1 MIGYERYCQIKSAA
15 AAGKNATQIAA
26 ELALHRQTVSGW
38 LRRERYERSR
48 GAQTPR
54 RSKLD
59 AYRPAIARF
68 IDAYPLSAM
77 QVWHKLKEQGY
88 DGGYSIVKDY
98 VRRIRPN
105 RTEAFLTLKFA
116 PGQCA
121 QVDWGS
127 FGSVEVDGT
136 RRALSFF
143 VLVLGYSRWLHVEFT
158 LGQSQEWFLG
168 CHQRAFEL
176 LGGVPQ
182 EVMVDNCKTAVL
194 SHVPGTDPVYN
205 AHYLDFARHYGF
217 RIKACGPGHPQ
228 SKGIVEN
235 AVAYV
240 KKSFL
245 AGRQI
250 TRFDELNPAV
260 KLWLETI
267 ANVREH
273 GETKTRPVDRLAE
286 ERQQLIALNARPHA
300 AVQTRPVRAS
310 RRCRVTLDTNRY
322 SVPPKYAGALLTAQ
336 LSGDLVRLYADT
348 TLVAEHVRRFGRRLD
363 LENPDHGREL
373 EAQKKTGARQRLLLR
388 FLELTPAAGPY
399 HRALAERRMNA
410 GHHLTRIV
418 ELLPAYGAAEVGA
431 AIESARQLGAYSS
444 DYIVNLLEQ
453 KARRLPEPGPLH
465 LTRAPEALDIE
476 LPAPDLTP
484 YTHDQRHDL

>member
-1 MIGYERYCQIKSAA
+1 MIGYERYCQIRAA
-15 AAGKNATQIAA
+15 ASAGRNVTQIAA
-26 ELALHRQTVSGW
+26 ELGLHRQTVAGW
-38 LRRERYERSR
+38 LARERYERSR
-48 GAQTPR
+48 GAQKPR

-59 AYRPAIARF
+59 PYRGAIARF
-68 IDAYPLSAM
+68 IDAYPLTAM

-88 DGGYSIVKDY
+88 DGGYSILKEY

-143 VLVLGYSRWLHVEFT
+143 VFVLGYSRWLYVEFT

-168 CHQRAFEL
+168 CHQRAFEA

-194 SHVPGTDPVYN
+194 SHVPGTEPIYN
-205 AHYLDFARHYGF
+205 AQYLDFARHYGF
-217 RIKACGPGHPQ
+217 RIKACGPAHPQ

-245 AGRQI
+245 SGREI
-250 TRFDELNPAV
+250 TRFEELNPAV
-260 KLWLETI
+260 KLWLETV

-273 GETKTRPVDRLAE
+273 GETKERPVDRLKP
-286 ERQQLIALNARPHA
+286 ERDALVALNSRPYA
-300 AVQTRPVRAS
+300 AVRTESVRAS
-310 RRCRVTLDTNRY
+310 RRCRVTIDTNRY
-322 SVPPKYAGALLTAQ
+322 SVPPKYAGLLLTAQ
-336 LSGDLVRLYADT
+336 VSSGLVRLYAET

-363 LENPDHGREL
+363 LEDPEHVREL
-373 EAQKKTGARQRLLLR
+373 EAQKRTGARQRLLLR

-410 GHHLTRIV
+410 AHHLSRIV
-418 ELLPAYGAAEVGA
+418 DLVATYGAQPVAS
-431 AIESARQLGAYSS
+431 AIESAHELGAYSS

-453 KARRLPEPGPLH
+453 RARRLPEPGALH
-465 LTRAPEALDIE
+465 LTRAPEALDLE
-476 LPAPDLTP
+476 LPAPDLSP
-484 YTHDQRHDL
+484 YHQ

>member
-1 MIGYERYCQIKSAA
+1 MIGYERYCQIKAA
-15 AAGKNATQIAA
+15 AVAGKNATQIAQ
-26 ELALHRQTVSGW
+26 ELGVHRQTVSAW
-38 LRRERYERSR
+38 LQRERYERSR
-48 GAQTPR
+48 GAPKPR

-59 AYRPAIARF
+59 AYRAAIVRF
-68 IDAYPLSAM
+68 VEGHPFTAM

-143 VLVLGYSRWLHVEFT
+143 VFVLGYSRWLYVEFT

-168 CHQRAFEL
+168 CQQRAFEV

-194 SHVPGTDPVYN
+194 SHIAGAEPVYN
-205 AHYLDFARHYGF
+205 PQYLDFARHYGF

-235 AVAYV
+235 AVSYV
-240 KKSFL
+240 KRSFL

-250 TRFDELNPAV
+250 TRFEELNPAV
-260 KLWLETI
+260 KLWLAGI

-273 GETKTRPVDRLAE
+273 GETKQRPVDRLAD
-286 ERQQLIALNARPHA
+286 ERPQLIALNPQPYA
-300 AVQTRPVRAS
+300 AVQTHPARAS
-310 RRCRVTLDTNRY
+310 RRCRVTIDTNRY

-336 LSGDLVRLYADT
+336 LSSDLVRLYAAT
-348 TLVAEHVRRFGRRLD
+348 NLVAEHVRRFGRRLD
-363 LENPDHGREL
+363 LENPDHIREL
-373 EAQKKTGARQRLLLR
+373 EAQKKSGARQRLLLR

-399 HRALAERRMNA
+399 HRALSERRMNA
-410 GHHLTRIV
+410 GHHLSRIV
-418 ELLPAYGAAEVGA
+418 ELIPTYGAEAVGA
-431 AIESARQLGAYSS
+431 AIENAHRLGAYAS

-453 KARRLPEPGPLH
+453 RARRLPEPGPLH
-465 LTRAPEALDIE
+465 LTRAAEALELE

-484 YTHDQRHDL
+484 YTDDQRHHL

>member
-1 MIGYERYCQIKSAA
+1 MIGYERYCQIKAAA
-15 AAGKNATQIAA
+15 AAGKNTTQIAA
-26 ELALHRQTVSGW
+26 ELGLHRQTVGSW
-38 LRRERYERSR
+38 LERERYERSR
-48 GAQTPR
+48 GAQKSR

-59 AYRPAIARF
+59 PYRAAIARF
-68 IDAYPLSAM
+68 VDAYPLSAM
-77 QVWHKLKEQGY
+77 QVWHRLKEQGY
-88 DGGYSIVKDY
+88 DGGYSIVKEY

-121 QVDWGS
+121 QADWGS

-143 VLVLGYSRWLHVEFT
+143 VLVLGYSRWLYVEFT

-168 CHQRAFEL
+168 CHQRAFEA
-176 LGGVPQ
+176 LGGVPL

-194 SHVPGTDPVYN
+194 SHVPGVEPVYN
-205 AHYLDFARHYGF
+205 PQYLDFARHYAF

-235 AVAYV
+235 AVSYV

-250 TRFDELNPAV
+250 TRFEELNPAV
-260 KLWLETI
+260 KLWLDTI

-273 GETKTRPVDRLAE
+273 GETKTRPIDQLNI
-286 ERQQLIALNARPHA
+286 ERPALIALNPQPYA
-300 AVQTRPVRAS
+300 AVQTYTARAS
-310 RRCRVTLDTNRY
+310 RRCRVSIDTNRY
-322 SVPPKYAGALLTAQ
+322 SVPPRYAGMLLTAQ
-336 LSGDLVRLYADT
+336 LSSDIVRLYADT
-348 TLVAEHVRRFGRRLD
+348 VLVAEHVRRFGRRLD
-363 LENPDHGREL
+363 LENPDHVREL
-373 EAQKKTGARQRLLLR
+373 EAQKKTGARQRLLLN
-388 FLELTPAAGPY
+388 FLKLTPVAGPY

-410 GHHLTRIV
+410 GHHLSRIM
-418 ELLPAYGAAEVGA
+418 ELIPGYGAEAVA
-431 AIESARQLGAYSS
+431 VAIQSAHELGAYSS

-453 KARRLPEPGPLH
+453 RTRRLPEPGPLH
-465 LTRAPEALDIE
+465 LTRAAEALELE
-476 LPAPDLTP
+476 LPAPDMTP
-484 YTHDQRHDL
+484 YTS

>member
-1 MIGYERYCQIKSAA
+1 MIGYERYCQIKAAA
-15 AAGKNATQIAA
+15 AAGRPATQIAH
-26 ELALHRQTVSGW
+26 ELGLHRQTVSAW
-38 LRRERYERSR
+38 LARKRYERSR
-48 GAQTPR
+48 GAQQPR

-59 AYRPAIARF
+59 AYRAAIVRLVE
-68 IDAYPLSAM
+68 AYPLSAM
-77 QVWHKLKEQGY
+77 QVWHKLKAQGF

-98 VRRIRPN
+98 VRRIRP
-105 RTEAFLTLKFA
+105 RHTEAFLTLKFA

-143 VLVLGYSRWLHVEFT
+143 VFVLGFSRWMYVEFT

-168 CHQRAFEL
+168 CHQRAFEQ

-194 SHVPGTDPVYN
+194 THVPGTEPVYN
-205 AHYLDFARHYGF
+205 AQYLDFARHYGF
-217 RIKACGPGHPQ
+217 RIRACGPGHPQ

-245 AGRQI
+245 CGRQI

-267 ANVREH
+267 ANVRAH
-273 GETKTRPVDRLAE
+273 GETKTRPLDRLAE
-286 ERQQLIALNARPHA
+286 ERAHLVALHPQPYA
-300 AVQTRPVRAS
+300 AVQTRTVRAS
-310 RRCRVTLDTNRY
+310 RRCRVTVDTNRY
-322 SVPPKYAGALLTAQ
+322 SVPPRHAGALLTAQ
-336 LSGDLVRLYADT
+336 LSSERVRLYADT
-348 TLVAEHVRRFGRRLD
+348 TLVAEHLRRFGRRLD
-363 LENPDHGREL
+363 MENPDHVREL

-388 FLELTPAAGPY
+388 FLALSPAADPY
-399 HRALAERRMNA
+399 QRALAERRMNA
-410 GHHLTRIV
+410 GHHLSRIV
-418 ELLPAYGAAEVGA
+418 ELIPTYGAAAVGA
-431 AIESARQLGAYSS
+431 AIESAHELGAYSS

-453 KARRLPEPGPLH
+453 RARRLPEPGPLH
-465 LTRAPEALDIE
+465 LTRAAEALELE
-476 LPAPDLTP
+476 LPAPDLSP
-484 YTHDQRHDL
+484 YTEDPRHDL

>member
-1 MIGYERYCQIKSAA
+1 MIGYEQYCRIKAAA
-15 AAGKNATQIAA
+15 AAGRGAGQIAL
-26 ELALHRQTVSGW
+26 ELGLHRQTVAAW
-38 LRRERYERSR
+38 LARGRYERSR
-48 GAQTPR
+48 GAQKPR

-59 AYRPAIARF
+59 PYRAAIARF
-68 IDAYPLSAM
+68 IDAYPLTAM
-77 QVWHKLKEQGY
+77 QVWHKVKEQGY
-88 DGGYSIVKDY
+88 DGGYSILKDY
-98 VRRIRPN
+98 VRRIRPK
-105 RTEAFLTLKFA
+105 RQEAFLTLRFA

-127 FGSVEVDGT
+127 FGSVEVDGA

-143 VLVLGYSRWLHVEFT
+143 VFVLGYSRWLHVEFT

-168 CHQRAFEL
+168 CHQRAFEA

-194 SHVPGTDPVYN
+194 SHLPGTEPVYN
-205 AHYLDFARHYGF
+205 AQYLDFARHYGF

-240 KKSFL
+240 KRSFL
-245 AGRQI
+245 GGRDI
-250 TRFDELNPAV
+250 TRFEELNPAV
-260 KLWLETI
+260 KLWLETV

-273 GETKTRPVDRLAE
+273 GETKTRPIDRLQE
-286 ERQQLIALNARPHA
+286 EHGLLIALNTQPYA
-300 AVQTRPVRAS
+300 AVQTRTVRAS
-310 RRCRVTLDTNRY
+310 RRCRVTIETNRY

-336 LSGDLVRLYADT
+336 LSSGLLRLYADT
-348 TLVAEHVRRFGRRLD
+348 TLVAEHARRFGRRLEV
-363 LENPDHGREL
+363 ENPDHVREL

-410 GHHLTRIV
+410 GHHLHRIV
-418 ELLPAYGAAEVGA
+418 ELIPTFGAESVGR
-431 AIESARQLGAYSS
+431 AIESAHDLGAYSS

-453 KARRLPEPGPLH
+453 GARRLPEAGPLH
-465 LTRAPEALDIE
+465 LIRAPEALDLE

-484 YTHDQRHDL
+484 YTS

>member
-1 MIGYERYCQIKSAA
+1 MIGYERYCQIKAAA
-15 AAGKNATQIAA
+15 AAGRNATQIAA
-26 ELALHRQTVSGW
+26 ELGLHRQTVVAW
-38 LRRERYERSR
+38 LARERYERSR
-48 GAQTPR
+48 GAQKPR

-59 AYRPAIARF
+59 PYRPAIARL
-68 IDAYPLSAM
+68 IEAYPLTAM
-77 QVWHKLKEQGY
+77 QVWHKVKEQGY
-88 DGGYSIVKDY
+88 AGGYSILKDY
-98 VRRIRPN
+98 VRRIRPA

-127 FGSVEVDGT
+127 FGSVEVDGA

-143 VLVLGYSRWLHVEFT
+143 VFVLGYSRWLHVEFT

-168 CHQRAFEL
+168 CHQRAFEA

-182 EVMVDNCKTAVL
+182 EIMVDNCKTAVL
-194 SHVPGTDPVYN
+194 AHVPGTEPIYN

-240 KKSFL
+240 KKSL
-245 AGRQI
+245 LCGRQI
-250 TRFDELNPAV
+250 TRFEELNPAV
-260 KLWLETI
+260 KLWLDGV

-273 GETKTRPVDRLAE
+273 GETKTRPIERLKE
-286 ERQQLIALNARPHA
+286 ERAHLVALNAQPYA
-300 AVQTRPVRAS
+300 AVQTRTVRAS
-310 RRCRVTLDTNRY
+310 RRCRVTIETNRY
-322 SVPPKYAGALLTAQ
+322 SVPPRYAGALLTAQ
-336 LSGDLVRLYADT
+336 LSSDLVRLYAGT

-363 LENPDHGREL
+363 LENPDHVREL

-410 GHHLTRIV
+410 GHHLHRIV
-418 ELLPAYGAAEVGA
+418 ELIPTYGTDAVGQ
-431 AIESARQLGAYSS
+431 AIESAHDLGAYSS

-453 KARRLPEPGPLH
+453 RARRLPEAGPLH
-465 LTRAPEALDIE
+465 LTRAPEALELE

-484 YTHDQRHDL
+484 YSS

>member
-1 MIGYERYCQIKSAA
+1 MIGYQRYCQIKQAA
-15 AAGKNATQIAA
+15 AAGKTATQIAL
-26 ELALHRQTVSGW
+26 ELGLHRQTVSAW
-38 LRRERYERSR
+38 LARERYERSH
-48 GAQTPR
+48 GAQRPR

-59 AYRPAIARF
+59 AYRAAIVRF
-68 IDAYPLSAM
+68 VEGHPFTAM

-98 VRRIRPN
+98 IRRIRPN

-127 FGSVEVDGT
+127 FGSVEVEGT

-143 VLVLGYSRWLHVEFT
+143 VLVLGYSRWLYVEFT

-168 CHQRAFEL
+168 CQQRAFEQ

-194 SHVPGTDPVYN
+194 SHLAGAEPVYN
-205 AHYLDFARHYGF
+205 AQYLDFARHYGF

-245 AGRQI
+245 LGREI
-250 TRFDELNPAV
+250 NRFEELKPAV
-260 KLWLETI
+260 SLWLETI
-267 ANVREH
+267 ANVRQH
-273 GETKTRPVDRLAE
+273 GETQTRPVDRLGE
-286 ERQQLIALNARPHA
+286 ERQQLIALNPQPYA
-300 AVQTRPVRAS
+300 AVQTYTARAS
-310 RRCRVTLDTNRY
+310 RRCRVTIDTNRY
-322 SVPPKYAGALLTAQ
+322 SVPPKYAGMLLTAQ
-336 LSGDLVRLYADT
+336 LSSDWVRLYADT
-348 TLVAEHVRRFGRRLD
+348 TLVAEHLRRFGRRLD
-363 LENPDHGREL
+363 LENPDHVRAL
-373 EAQKKTGARQRLLLR
+373 EAQKKAGARQRLLLR

-410 GHHLTRIV
+410 SHHLNRIV
-418 ELLPAYGAAEVGA
+418 ELIPAYGAEAVGA
-431 AIESARQLGAYSS
+431 AVQSAHELGAYSS

-453 KARRLPEPGPLH
+453 RLRRLPEPGPLH
-465 LTRAPEALDIE
+465 LTRAQEALQLE
-476 LPAPDLTP
+476 LPAPDLSP
-484 YTHDQRHDL
+484 YTHDDRHVL

>member
-1 MIGYERYCQIKSAA
+1 MIGYERYCQIKAAA
-15 AAGKNATQIAA
+15 AAGRNATQIAQ
-26 ELALHRQTVSGW
+26 ELGLHRQTVSAW
-38 LRRERYERSR
+38 LARERYERSR
-48 GAQTPR
+48 GAGKPR

-59 AYRPAIARF
+59 PYRPAIARF
-68 IDAYPLSAM
+68 IDAYPLTAM

-98 VRRIRPN
+98 VRRIRPS

-127 FGSVEVDGT
+127 FGAVEVDGT

-143 VLVLGYSRWLHVEFT
+143 VLVLGYSRWLYVEFT

-182 EVMVDNCKTAVL
+182 EVMVDNCKTAII
-194 SHVPGTDPVYN
+194 SHAPGTEPVYN
-205 AHYLDFARHYGF
+205 AQYLDFARHYGF
-217 RIKACGPGHPQ
+217 RIKACGPAHPQ

-235 AVAYV
+235 AVSYV

-245 AGRQI
+245 RGRQI
-250 TRFDELNPAV
+250 TRFDELGPAV

-273 GETKTRPVDRLAE
+273 GETKTRPIDRLPE
-286 ERQQLIALNARPHA
+286 ERQHLIALNAQPYA
-300 AVQTRPVRAS
+300 AVRTFTVRAS
-310 RRCRVTLDTNRY
+310 RRCRVTIDTNRY
-322 SVPPKYAGALLTAQ
+322 SVPLKYAGVLLTAQ
-336 LSGDLVRLYADT
+336 LSSDLVRLYAET

-363 LENPDHGREL
+363 LENPDHVREL

-410 GHHLTRIV
+410 GHHLHRIV
-418 ELLPAYGAAEVGA
+418 ELIPAYGAEAVGA
-431 AIESARQLGAYSS
+431 AIASAHELGAYSS

-453 KARRLPEPGPLH
+453 RARRLPEPGPLH
-465 LTRAPEALDIE
+465 LTRAPEALELE

-484 YTHDQRHDL
+484 YNHDQRHDI

>member
-1 MIGYERYCQIKSAA
+1 MIGYEHYCQIKAAA
-15 AAGKNATQIAA
+15 AAGRTATQIAA
-26 ELALHRQTVSGW
+26 ELGLHRQTVSAW
-38 LRRERYERSR
+38 LARDKYERSR
-48 GAQTPR
+48 GAGKPR
-54 RSKLD
+54 KSKLD
-59 AYRPAIARF
+59 SYRAAIARF
-68 IDAYPLSAM
+68 VDAYPLTAM
-77 QVWHKLKEQGY
+77 QVWYKLKEQGY

-127 FGSVEVDGT
+127 FGAVEVDGT

-143 VLVLGYSRWLHVEFT
+143 VLVLGYSRWLYVEFT
-158 LGQSQEWFLG
+158 LGQSQEWFVG

-194 SHVPGTDPVYN
+194 SHVPGTEPVYN
-205 AHYLDFARHYGF
+205 GQYLDFARHYGF
-217 RIKACGPGHPQ
+217 RIKACGPAHPQ

-235 AVAYV
+235 AVSYV

-245 AGRQI
+245 RGRQI

-260 KLWLETI
+260 KLWLETV

-273 GETKTRPVDRLAE
+273 GETKTRPLDRLAE
-286 ERQQLIALNARPHA
+286 ERQHLIALNPQPYA
-300 AVQTRPVRAS
+300 AVQTRTVRAS
-310 RRCRVTLDTNRY
+310 RRCRVTIDTNRY
-322 SVPPKYAGALLTAQ
+322 SVPPKYAGVLLTAQ
-336 LSGDLVRLYADT
+336 LSSDLVRLYAET

-363 LENPDHGREL
+363 LENPDHVREL
-373 EAQKKTGARQRLLLR
+373 EAEKKTGARQRLLLR

-410 GHHLTRIV
+410 GHHLHRIV
-418 ELLPAYGAAEVGA
+418 ELIPAYGAEAVGA
-431 AIESARQLGAYSS
+431 AIASAHELGAYSS

-453 KARRLPEPGPLH
+453 RARRLPEPGPLH
-465 LTRAPEALDIE
+465 LTRAPEALELE

-484 YTHDQRHDL
+484 YNHDQRHDL

>member
-1 MIGYERYCQIKSAA
+1 VIGYEHYCQIKAA
-15 AAGKNATQIAA
+15 AARGNNATQIAQ
-26 ELALHRQTVSGW
+26 ELGLHRQTVSAW
-38 LRRERYERSR
+38 LERERYERSR
-48 GAQTPR
+48 GAQKPR

-68 IDAYPLSAM
+68 IAAYPLSAM

-88 DGGYSIVKDY
+88 EGGYSIVKDY
-98 VRRIRPN
+98 IRRIRPN

-168 CHQRAFEL
+168 CHQRAFER

-194 SHVPGTDPVYN
+194 SHVPGTEPVYN
-205 AHYLDFARHYGF
+205 PQYLDFARHYGF

-260 KLWLETI
+260 KLWLDGI

-286 ERQQLIALNARPHA
+286 ERQQLIALHARPYA
-300 AVQTRPVRAS
+300 AVQTRTVRAS
-310 RRCRVTLDTNRY
+310 RRCRITIDTNRY
-322 SVPPKYAGALLTAQ
+322 SVPSKHAGALLTAQ
-336 LSGDLVRLYADT
+336 LSSGLVRLYADT

-363 LENPDHGREL
+363 VENPDHLREL

-431 AIESARQLGAYSS
+431 AIESAHQLGAYSS

-465 LTRAPEALDIE
+465 LTRAPEALDLE
-476 LPAPDLTP
+476 LPAPDMTP
-484 YTHDQRHDL
+484 YTR

>member
-1 MIGYERYCQIKSAA
+1 MIGYEHYCQIKAA
-15 AAGKNATQIAA
+15 AASGMNMTQIAA
-26 ELALHRQTVSGW
+26 ALGLHWQTVRTW
-38 LRRERYERSR
+38 LKRGKYERSR
-48 GAQTPR
+48 GAQRPR

-59 AYRPAIARF
+59 PYRAAIARL
-68 IDAYPLSAM
+68 IEAHPLSAM
-77 QVWHKLKEQGY
+77 QVWCRLKEQGY
-88 DGGYSIVKDY
+88 EGSYSIVKEY
-98 VRRIRPN
+98 IRRIRPP

-127 FGSVEVDGT
+127 FGAVEVDGT

-158 LGQSQEWFLG
+158 LGQGQEWFLG
-168 CHQRAFEL
+168 AHQRAFEL

-194 SHVPGTDPVYN
+194 SHAPGTEPVYN
-205 AHYLDFARHYGF
+205 PQYLDFARHHGF

-228 SKGIVEN
+228 SKGIVES

-245 AGRQI
+245 SGRAI
-250 TRFDELNPAV
+250 TRFAELNPAV
-260 KLWLETI
+260 KLWLDTV

-273 GETKTRPVDRLAE
+273 GETKVRPLDRLAE
-286 ERQQLIALNARPHA
+286 ERQHLLALSPQPYA
-300 AVQTRPVRAS
+300 AVQTRTVRAS
-310 RRCRVTLDTNRY
+310 RRFRVTIDTNRY
-322 SVPPKYAGALLTAQ
+322 SVPPRHAGALLTAQ
-336 LSGDLVRLYADT
+336 LSSELVRLYAGT
-348 TLVAEHVRRFGRRLD
+348 SLVAEHLRRFGRRLD
-363 LENPDHGREL
+363 MENPDHVREL
-373 EAQKKTGARQRLLLR
+373 EAQRKSGARQRLLIR

-399 HRALAERRMNA
+399 HRALVERRMNA
-410 GHHLTRIV
+410 GHHLHRIV
-418 ELLPAYGAAEVGA
+418 ELIPAYGAEALA
-431 AIESARQLGAYSS
+431 HAIESAHQLGAYSS

-453 KARRLPEPGPLH
+453 RARRLPEPGPLH
-465 LTRAPEALDIE
+465 LTRAPGALELE

-484 YTHDQRHDL
+484 YTHEQRHDL

>member
-1 MIGYERYCQIKSAA
+1 MIGYERYCQIKQAA
-15 AAGKNATQIAA
+15 AAGKSAQQIAS
-26 ELALHRQTVSGW
+26 ELGLHRQTVSAW
-38 LRRERYERSR
+38 LARERYERSR
-48 GAQTPR
+48 GAQKPR

-59 AYRPAIARF
+59 PYRAAIARF
-68 IDAYPLSAM
+68 VEGYPLTAM

-88 DGGYSIVKDY
+88 DGGYSIVKDH
-98 VRRIRPN
+98 VRRIRPK
-105 RTEAFLTLKFA
+105 RMEAFLTLKFA

-121 QVDWGS
+121 QIDWGS

-143 VLVLGYSRWLHVEFT
+143 VLVLGYSRWLYVEFV

-168 CHQRAFEL
+168 CQQRAFEL
-176 LGGVPQ
+176 LGGAPQ

-194 SHVPGTDPVYN
+194 SHRPGTDPIYN
-205 AHYLDFARHYGF
+205 PQYLDFARHYGF

-245 AGRQI
+245 QGREI
-250 TRFDELNPAV
+250 TRFDELAPAV
-260 KLWLETI
+260 KLWLERI

-273 GETKTRPVDRLAE
+273 GETKTRPVDRLVE
-286 ERQQLIALNARPHA
+286 ERPLLVPLNPQPYA
-300 AVQTRPVRAS
+300 AVQTRTVRAS
-310 RRCRVTLDTNRY
+310 RRCRVTIDTNRY
-322 SVPPKYAGALLTAQ
+322 SVPTRYAGALLTAQ
-336 LSGDLVRLYADT
+336 LSAERVTLYAEAK
-348 TLVAEHVRRFGRRLD
+348 LVAEHLRSFGRRID
-363 LENPDHGREL
+363 RENPDHVREL

-388 FLELTPAAGPY
+388 FLELSPAAGPY

-410 GHHLTRIV
+410 GHHLSRIV
-418 ELLPAYGAAEVGA
+418 ELIPGYGAEAVGA
-431 AIESARQLGAYSS
+431 AIESAHELGAYSS

-453 KARRLPEPGPLH
+453 RARRLPEPGPLH
-465 LTRAPEALDIE
+465 LTRAAEALELE

>member
-1 MIGYERYCQIKSAA
+1 MIGYEHYCQIKAASAA
-15 AAGKNATQIAA
+15 GRNATQIAA
-26 ELALHRQTVSGW
+26 ELGLHRQTVSAW
-38 LRRERYERSR
+38 LARERYERSR
-48 GAQTPR
+48 GAGKPR

-59 AYRPAIARF
+59 AYRAAIARF
-68 IDAYPLSAM
+68 IDAYPLTAM
-77 QVWHKLKEQGY
+77 QVWYKLKEQGY

-127 FGSVEVDGT
+127 FGAVEVDGT

-143 VLVLGYSRWLHVEFT
+143 VFVLGYSRWLYVEFT

-194 SHVPGTDPVYN
+194 SHVPGTEPVYN
-205 AHYLDFARHYGF
+205 AQYLDFARHYGF
-217 RIKACGPGHPQ
+217 RIKACGPAHPQ

-235 AVAYV
+235 AVSYV

-245 AGRQI
+245 RGRQI
-250 TRFDELNPAV
+250 TRFDELGPAV
-260 KLWLETI
+260 KLWLETV

-273 GETKTRPVDRLAE
+273 GETKTRPLDRLAE
-286 ERQQLIALNARPHA
+286 ERKHLIRLNPQPYA
-300 AVQTRPVRAS
+300 AVQTRTVRAS
-310 RRCRVTLDTNRY
+310 RRCRVTIDTNRY
-322 SVPPKYAGALLTAQ
+322 SVPLKYAGVLLTAQ
-336 LSGDLVRLYADT
+336 LSSDLVRLYADT

-363 LENPDHGREL
+363 LEDPDHVREL

-410 GHHLTRIV
+410 GHHLHRIV
-418 ELLPAYGAAEVGA
+418 ELIPTYGAEAVGA
-431 AIESARQLGAYSS
+431 AIASAHELGAYSS

-453 KARRLPEPGPLH
+453 RARRLPEPGPLH
-465 LTRAPEALDIE
+465 LTRAPEALELE

-484 YTHDQRHDL
+484 YNHDQRHDL

>member
-1 MIGYERYCQIKSAA
+1 MIGYERYCQIKAAA
-15 AAGKNATQIAA
+15 AAGKNVTQIAA
-26 ELALHRQTVSGW
+26 ELDLHRETVAAW
-38 LRRERYERSR
+38 LARGRYERSR
-48 GAQTPR
+48 GAQRPR

-59 AYRPAIARF
+59 PYRAGIARLL
-68 IDAYPLSAM
+68 AGYPLTAT

-88 DGGYSIVKDY
+88 DGGYSILKDY
-98 VRRIRPN
+98 IRRIRP
-105 RTEAFLTLKFA
+105 RSTEAFLTLKFA

-127 FGSVEVDGT
+127 CGAVEVDGT

-143 VLVLGYSRWLHVEFT
+143 VLVLAYSRWLYVEFT

-168 CHQRAFEL
+168 CHQRAFES
-176 LGGVPQ
+176 LGAVPQ
-182 EVMVDNCKTAVL
+182 EIWVDNCKTAVI
-194 SHVPGTDPVYN
+194 SHVPGTEPIYN
-205 AHYLDFARHYGF
+205 AQYLDFARHYGF

-250 TRFDELNPAV
+250 TRFDELGPAV
-260 KLWLETI
+260 NLWLKNI

-273 GETKTRPVDRLAE
+273 GETKTRPADRVRE
-286 ERQQLIALNARPHA
+286 ERTHLLPLHPQPYA
-300 AVQTRPVRAS
+300 AVQTRTVRAS
-310 RRCRVTLDTNRY
+310 RRCRVTVETNRY
-322 SVPPKYAGALLTAQ
+322 SVPARYAGALLTAQ
-336 LSGDLVRLYADT
+336 LSSDLVRIYAAT
-348 TLVAEHVRRFGRRLD
+348 TLVAEHIRRFGRRLD
-363 LENPDHGREL
+363 LENPDHVREL
-373 EAQKKTGARQRLLLR
+373 EAQRKSGARQRLLVR

-399 HRALAERRMNA
+399 HRALVERRLNA
-410 GHHLTRIV
+410 GHHLNRIV
-418 ELLPAYGAAEVGA
+418 ELIPGYGGAAVAA
-431 AIESARQLGAYSS
+431 AIESAHELGAYSS

-453 KARRLPEPGPLH
+453 RARRLPEPGPLH
-465 LTRAPEALDIE
+465 LTRAPEALDLE

-484 YTHDQRHDL
+484 YTDEQRHDV

>member
-1 MIGYERYCQIKSAA
+1 MIGYERYCQIKAAA
-15 AAGKNATQIAA
+15 AAGKNATQIAL
-26 ELALHRQTVSGW
+26 ELALHRQTVSAW
-38 LRRERYERSR
+38 LARARYERSR
-48 GAQTPR
+48 GAQKPR

-68 IDAYPLSAM
+68 VDAYPLSAM
-77 QVWHKLKEQGY
+77 QVWHKLKAQGY
-88 DGGYSIVKDY
+88 EGGYSIVKDY
-98 VRRIRPN
+98 VRRIRP
-105 RTEAFLTLKFA
+105 RPTQAFLTLKFA

-127 FGSVEVDGT
+127 FGAVEVDGT

-143 VLVLGYSRWLHVEFT
+143 VFVLGYSRWLHVEFT

-168 CHQRAFEL
+168 CHQRAFER
-176 LGGVPQ
+176 LGGVPR

-194 SHVPGTDPVYN
+194 SHVPGTEPIYN
-205 AHYLDFARHYGF
+205 AQFLDFARHYGF

-228 SKGIVEN
+228 SKGIVES

-245 AGRQI
+245 AGREI

-260 KLWLETI
+260 KLWLEGI

-286 ERQQLIALNARPHA
+286 ERAQLIALHPQPYA
-300 AVQTRPVRAS
+300 AVRTCTVRAS
-310 RRCRVTLDTNRY
+310 RRCRVTIDTNRY
-322 SVPPKYAGALLTAQ
+322 SVPPRHAGALLTAQ
-336 LSGDLVRLYADT
+336 LSSDLVRLYADT

-363 LENPDHGREL
+363 LENPDHVREL

-399 HRALAERRMNA
+399 HRALAERRMHA
-410 GHHLTRIV
+410 GHHLSRIV
-418 ELLPAYGAAEVGA
+418 ELIPAYGAEAVGA
-431 AIESARQLGAYSS
+431 AIESAHALGAYSS

-453 KARRLPEPGPLH
+453 KRRRLPAAGPLH
-465 LTRAPEALDIE
+465 LTRAPEALELE
-476 LPAPDLTP
+476 LPPPDLTP
-484 YTHDQRHDL
+484 YTSS

>member
-1 MIGYERYCQIKSAA
+1 VIGYERYCQIKAAA
-15 AAGKNATQIAA
+15 AAGRGATQIAH
-26 ELALHRQTVSGW
+26 ELGLHRQTVSAW
-38 LRRERYERSR
+38 LARERYQRSR
-48 GAQTPR
+48 GAQRAR

-59 AYRPAIARF
+59 AYRAAIVRLLE
-68 IDAYPLSAM
+68 AYPLSAM
-77 QVWHKLKEQGY
+77 QVWHKLVQQGFE
-88 DGGYSIVKDY
+88 GGYSIVKDY

-127 FGSVEVDGT
+127 FGAVEVDGT

-143 VLVLGYSRWLHVEFT
+143 VLVLGYSRWLYVEFT

-168 CHQRAFEL
+168 CHQRAFEQ

-194 SHVPGTDPVYN
+194 THVPGTEPVYN
-205 AHYLDFARHYGF
+205 AQYLDFARHYGF

-245 AGRQI
+245 AGREI
-250 TRFDELNPAV
+250 TRFEQLAPAV
-260 KLWLETI
+260 RQWLDSI
-267 ANVREH
+267 ANVRLH
-273 GETKTRPVDRLAE
+273 GETK
-286 ERQQLIALNARPHA
+286 ARPLDQLAVEQAHLLALHPQPYA
-300 AVQTRPVRAS
+300 AVQTRSVRAS
-310 RRCRVTLDTNRY
+310 RRCRVTLETNRY
-322 SVPPKYAGALLTAQ
+322 SVPPRYAGALLTAQ
-336 LSGDLVRLYADT
+336 VSSDLVRLYADT
-348 TLVAEHVRRFGRRLD
+348 TLVAEHLRRFGRRLD
-363 LENPDHGREL
+363 IENPDHVREL
-373 EAQKKTGARQRLLLR
+373 QAQKKAGARQLLLLR

-399 HRALAERRMNA
+399 HRALLERRMNA
-410 GHHLTRIV
+410 GHHLSRIV
-418 ELLPAYGAAEVGA
+418 ELIPTYGADAVA
-431 AIESARQLGAYSS
+431 TALESAHQLGAYAS

-453 KARRLPEPGPLH
+453 RARRLPEPGALH
-465 LTRAPEALDIE
+465 LTRAAEALELE
-476 LPAPDLTP
+476 LPAPDLSP
-484 YTHDQRHDL
+484 YTQDARHDP

>member
-1 MIGYERYCQIKSAA
+1 MIGYQRYCQIKQAA
-15 AAGKNATQIAA
+15 AAGRNASQIAA
-26 ELALHRQTVSGW
+26 ELGLHRQTVAAW
-38 LRRERYERSR
+38 LGRQRYERSR
-48 GAQTPR
+48 GAQRPR

-59 AYRPAIARF
+59 AYRAAVARL

-88 DGGYSIVKDY
+88 DGGYSIVKEY
-98 VRRIRPN
+98 IRRIRPKT
-105 RTEAFLTLKFA
+105 TEAFLTLKFA

-143 VLVLGYSRWLHVEFT
+143 VFVLGHSRWLHVEFT

-168 CHQRAFEL
+168 CHQRAFEA

-194 SHVPGTDPVYN
+194 SHVPGTEPVYN
-205 AHYLDFARHYGF
+205 AQYLDFARHYGF

-245 AGRQI
+245 CGRQI
-250 TRFDELNPAV
+250 TRFEELNPAV
-260 KLWLETI
+260 KLWLDTV

-273 GETKTRPVDRLAE
+273 GATKTRPIDRLAE
-286 ERQQLIALNARPHA
+286 ERAQLLALNPQPYA
-300 AVQTRPVRAS
+300 AVQTRSVRAS
-310 RRCRVTLDTNRY
+310 RRCRVTIEANRY
-322 SVPPKYAGALLTAQ
+322 SVPPKYAGAMLTAQ
-336 LSGDLVRLYADT
+336 LSSDLVRLYAET

-363 LENPDHGREL
+363 VENPDHVREL
-373 EAQKKTGARQRLLLR
+373 EAQKKTGARQRLLLQ

-410 GHHLTRIV
+410 GHHLNRIL
-418 ELLPAYGAAEVGA
+418 ELIPAYGAPAVAA
-431 AIESARQLGAYSS
+431 AIESAYDLGAYSS
-444 DYIVNLLEQ
+444 DYIINLLEQ
-453 KARRLPEPGPLH
+453 RARRLPQAGPLH
-465 LTRAPEALDIE
+465 LTRAVDALQLE

-484 YTHDQRHDL
+484 YTS

>member
-1 MIGYERYCQIKSAA
+1 MIGYERYCQIKAAA
-15 AAGKNATQIAA
+15 AAGKNATQIAH
-26 ELALHRQTVSGW
+26 ELTLHRQTVSAW
-38 LRRERYERSR
+38 LARERYERSG
-48 GAQTPR
+48 GAQKPR

-59 AYRPAIARF
+59 AYRPAIVRLV
-68 IDAYPLSAM
+68 DAYPLSAM

-143 VLVLGYSRWLHVEFT
+143 VLVLGYSRWLYVEFT

-168 CHQRAFEL
+168 CHQRAFEK

-194 SHVPGTDPVYN
+194 SHVPGTEPIYN
-205 AHYLDFARHYGF
+205 AQFLDFARHYGF

-235 AVAYV
+235 AVSYV

-245 AGRQI
+245 AGREI
-250 TRFDELNPAV
+250 TRFAELNPAV

-273 GETKTRPVDRLAE
+273 GETKTRPNDRLAE
-286 ERQQLIALNARPHA
+286 ERPRLIALNAQPYA
-300 AVQTRPVRAS
+300 AVQTRTVRAS
-310 RRCRVTLDTNRY
+310 RRCRVTLEANRY
-322 SVPPKYAGALLTAQ
+322 SVPPKCAGMLLTAHV
-336 LSGDLVRLYADT
+336 SSDRVCVYAET
-348 TLVAEHVRRFGRRLD
+348 TLVAEHARSFGRRVD
-363 LENPDHGREL
+363 RENPDHVREL
-373 EAQKKTGARQRLLLR
+373 EGQKKTGARQRLLLR

-399 HRALAERRMNA
+399 HCALTERRMNA
-410 GHHLTRIV
+410 GHHLARIV
-418 ELLPAYGAAEVGA
+418 ELLPTYGAGAVGA
-431 AIESARQLGAYSS
+431 AIESAHELGAYSS

-453 KARRLPEPGPLH
+453 RARRLPEAGPLH
-465 LTRAPEALDIE
+465 LTRATEALELE

-484 YTHDQRHDL
+484 YNQ